1 MISEAPSGLV
11 CAEVPNGDLF
21 EAALDGCARLY
32 GCSAEDALQRLE
44 EGDREL
50 HSSFRYSL
58 AKGLS
63 SYLGSLGSGFR
74 EVYVYGSSIGE
85 RANLASDIDVIL
97 VVEKRRD
104 EMMCLLKKL
113 DVSLTSHY
121 RRLVGVTGKPISLLD
136 IHVIERN
143 AQDECTGPG
152 AMFDGLHTRPICLW
166 RSDPGSKGGFPHGK
180 SPAILAESL

>member
-1 MISEAPSGLV
+1 MVSEAPSSLI

-21 EAALDGCARLY
+21 GDALNICARLY
-32 GCSAEDALQRLE
+32 GCSSEEVLHRLE
-44 EGDREL
+44 KGDREV

-63 SYLGSLGSGFR
+63 CYLGSLGTGFR

-85 RANLASDIDVIL
+85 RANLASDIDVII
-97 VVEKRRD
+97 VVERRRD
-104 EMMCLLKKL
+104 EVINLLKKL

-121 RRLVGVTGKPISLLD
+121 RCLIGSARTPTSLLD
-136 IHVIERN
+136 IHVIERK

-152 AMFDGLHTRPICLW
+152 AMIDGLHTRPICLW
-166 RSDPGSKGGFPHGK
+166 RSNPGSKGGFPHGK
-180 SPAILAESL
+180 SPAIASRA

>member
-1 MISEAPSGLV
+1 MVSEAPSSLI
-11 CAEVPNGDLF
+11 CAEVPNGSLF
-21 EAALDGCARLY
+21 EDALNVCARLY
-32 GCSAEDALQRLE
+32 GCTSEDVLHRLE
-44 EGDREL
+44 RGDRKL

-63 SYLGSLGSGFR
+63 FYLGSLGTGFR

-85 RANLASDIDVIL
+85 RANLASDIDVII

-104 EMMCLLKKL
+104 EVMNLLKKL

-121 RRLVGVTGKPISLLD
+121 RRLVGATRTPTSLLD
-136 IHVIERN
+136 IHVIERK

-166 RSDPGSKGGFPHGK
+166 RSNPGSKGGFPHGE
-180 SPAILAESL
+180 SPAIAPYA